1 MSAGEFRGGRSA
13 GLNEIPYWIDTAPE
27 FPDRAGRPLPDRADV
42 AVVGG
47 GLTGLNAAIAL
58 ARKGAAT
65 VVLEQGRFGSGAAGR
80 NGGMCTTG
88 LSVGPATAVK
98 RYGLAAAR
106 AYHDVYREA
115 VDFVESLVRAE
126 GIDCHFRRTGRLGVA
141 CKPSHHDRQRATQR
155 LLAEQFGH
163 EMFLIGPSELRSEIG
178 SNAYH
183 GALLDPL
190 SAGLHPGKYVRGLTD
205 VAERA
210 GARLHENT
218 KVTGVG
224 REPGGRFRIAT
235 ARGPVSARQVL
246 VATDAYTS
254 GVFPALRRRMVVVGS
269 FIVATE
275 PLGEARAAEI
285 IPRARMVVDTKNI
298 GHYYRLTPDNRL
310 LFGGR
315 ARFALSNPGSDRR
328 SGRILRR
335 DMLAIFPQ
343 LADARIEY
351 VWGGHVGFPA
361 DRMPHAGEMGGLYY
375 SMGYSGHGVQMASLM
390 GARMAEIMDGH
401 PGANP
406 WRKLQARP
414 FPTYSGTAWFLPFV
428 GAYYSVKDRWG

>member
-1 MSAGEFRGGRSA
+1 M
-13 GLNEIPYWIDTAPE
+13 NEIPYWIDTAPE
-27 FPDRAGRPLPDRADV
+27 FPNRSGRPLPGRVDV

-47 GLTGLNAAIAL
+47 GITGLHAAIRL
-58 ARKGAAT
+58 ARKGAST
-65 VVLEQGRFGSGAAGR
+65 VVLEQGRFGSGASGR

-88 LSVGPATAVK
+88 LSVGPATAVR

-106 AYHDVYREA
+106 AYHDAYREA
-115 VDFVESLVRAE
+115 VDFIESLVRAE
-126 GIDCHFRRTGRLGVA
+126 GIDCDFRRAGRLGVA
-141 CKPSHHDRQRATQR
+141 VKPSHHARQRATQK
-155 LLAEQFGH
+155 LLAEQFSH
-163 EMFLIGPSELRSEIG
+163 EMVLIGPSELRAEIG
-178 SNAYH
+178 SAAYY

-190 SAGLHPGKYVRGLTD
+190 SAGLHPGKYVRGLAD

-210 GARLHENT
+210 GAGLHENT
-218 KVTGVG
+218 KVTGVR
-224 REPGGRFRIAT
+224 READGRFRVGT
-235 ARGPVSARQVL
+235 SRGPVSARQVL
-246 VATDAYTS
+246 LATDAYTTS
-254 GVFPALRRRMVVVGS
+254 VFPALQRRMVVVGS
-269 FIVATE
+269 FIVVTE
-275 PLGEARAAEI
+275 PVGDALAGEI

-315 ARFALSNPGSDRR
+315 ARFALSNPASDRK

-343 LADARIEY
+343 LAHVGIEY

-390 GARMAEIMDGH
+390 GARMAEVMDGH
-401 PGANP
+401 PEANP
-406 WRKLQARP
+406 WRELKALP

-428 GAYYSVKDRWG
+428 GAYYGMKDRLG

>member
-1 MSAGEFRGGRSA
+1 MKES
-13 GLNEIPYWIDTAPE
+13 PYWIDSAPE
-27 FPDRAGRPLPDRADV
+27 FPDRAGRTLPDRVDV

-47 GLTGLNAAIAL
+47 GLTGLNAAIRL

-65 VVLEQGRFGSGAAGR
+65 AVLEQGRLGSGAAGR

-88 LSVGPATAVK
+88 LSVGPATAAK

-126 GIDCHFRRTGRLGVA
+126 GIDCEFRRAGRLGVA
-141 CKPSHHDRQRATQR
+141 FKPSHHERQRATQK
-155 LLAEQFGH
+155 LLAAQFDH
-163 EMFLIGPSELRSEIG
+163 ETFLFDPSELRSEIG
-178 SNAYH
+178 SDAYH

-205 VAERA
+205 VAEHA
-210 GARLHENT
+210 GAQLHENT
-218 KVTGVG
+218 KVTGV
-224 REPGGRFRIAT
+224 RSEPGGHFRVVT
-235 ARGPVSARQVL
+235 VRGSVSARQVL
-246 VATDAYTS
+246 LATDAYTT
-254 GVFPALRRRMVVVGS
+254 GVFAALQRRMVVVGS

-275 PLGEARAAEI
+275 PLGEALAAEI

-298 GHYYRLTPDNRL
+298 GHYYRLTSDNRL

-315 ARFALSNPGSDRR
+315 ARFAQSNPGSDRK

-343 LADARIEY
+343 LANVRIDY

-361 DRMPHAGEMGGLYY
+361 DRMPHAGEMGGVHY

-390 GARMAEIMDGH
+390 GARMAEVMDGH
-401 PGANP
+401 PEANP
-406 WRKLQARP
+406 WRNLKALP
-414 FPTYSGTAWFLPFV
+414 FPTYAGTAWFLPFV
-428 GAYYSVKDRWG
+428 GAYYGLKDRLS